1 MKEMTVAEL
10 LKKKKNLEERLN
22 LIFRK
27 FETDTG
33 IEIKNIYSLRKYIHS
48 DLTGDIK
55 VPDIHINLEL

>member
-33 IEIKNIYSLRKYIHS
+33 IEIKNIYNLRKYIHS